1 MYFIYVHVIVEWM
14 RITISISSSS
24 SQDPELINVTS
35 LADINGN
42 ELVVLPVVDR
52 LAWGV
57 QAVDNGHD
65 AMIAVIRQVH
75 PQRVIIADAIA
86 EAYNVDSDDV
96 C

>member
-1 MYFIYVHVIVEWM
+1 MDANNNQHQQQQQPGPGTF
-14 RITISISSSS
+14 
-24 SQDPELINVTS
+24 INVTS

-42 ELVVLPVVDR
+42 ELVVLPV
-52 LAWGV
+52 GV